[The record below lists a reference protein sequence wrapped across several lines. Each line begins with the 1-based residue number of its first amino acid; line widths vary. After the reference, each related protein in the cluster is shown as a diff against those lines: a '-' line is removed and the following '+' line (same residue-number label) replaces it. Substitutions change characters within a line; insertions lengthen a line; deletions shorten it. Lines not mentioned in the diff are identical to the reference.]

1 MHWWMVPLATL
12 SGLVVLAPAICR
24 HLRRRRVVARA
35 MAELA
40 WFYQPRSPRERF
52 APGSGKHASTT
63 PVVVLGRSDGT
74 ALAMPRSS
82 GARRR

>member
-24 HLRRRRVVARA
+24 HLRRRRVVARVR
-35 MAELA
+35 AELA

-52 APGSGKHASTT
+52 APSGKHASTT
-63 PVVVLGRSDGT
+63 PVVVLRQSDGT
-74 ALAMPRSS
+74 VLAMPRSS